1 MSILSVEKGEAY
13 YRNILKSIK
22 GYAVFTT
29 DKDGIITSWNP
40 GAQNILLYKA
50 DEIIGKNGNILYIPE
65 DIDARVPDIELA
77 TALQDGKAI
86 NERFHVKKDQTRFW
100 GSGLVFPLLDEQ
112 ENHIG
117 FTKIMRNVSDEEQAE
132 VNLREEQ
139 TLAQTLVSA
148 FNEPIVVLNS
158 DLKIINF
165 TSAFVQYFSLNK
177 TSITGKDFYE
187 IMDGGVNIEQLHSKL
202 EEALKN
208 ENFHTDFEVA
218 YIHTQR
224 GARSVRVKPRRIYQP
239 PNLLFSL
246 EFEDLTENKAVMEEK
261 DVFISVASHE
271 IRTPI
276 SVIKA
281 YGQILSRELKDAKPI
296 VTKAV
301 IKINEQISYMSS
313 LITALL
319 DTSKITTGKLEIE
332 LEVFDL
338 CNLVKEI
345 TEGFR
350 LTQTSHN
357 IIFTQEK
364 NSMVLADKVRTAS
377 VITNLLSNA
386 IKYSPNATEV
396 RVNLDIIDHQVKVS
410 IQDYGMG
417 IPDIEKGKLFQR
429 FGRTESIKKTKI
441 PGTGLGLHLS
451 AEIIKLQGGEIGFTT
466 EVGKGSTFY
475 FTLPLYEGVV

>member
-1 MSILSVEKGEAY
+1 MSVLNVEKGEAY

-22 GYAVFTT
+22 DYAVFAT

-50 DEIIGKNGNILYIPE
+50 DEIIGKSGNILYVPE
-65 DIDARVPDIELA
+65 DIDARVPEIELA
-77 TALQDGKAI
+77 TALQDGRAI
-86 NERFHVKKDQTRFW
+86 NERFHVKKDQSRFW

-112 ENHIG
+112 GNHIG
-117 FTKIMRNVSDEEQAE
+117 FTKVMRNVSDEEQAE
-132 VNLREEQ
+132 INLREEQ

-158 DLKIINF
+158 DLKIVNF

-187 IMDGGVNIEQLHSKL
+187 IMDGGVNIEQLRSKL

-208 ENFHTDFEVA
+208 DNFYADFEVA
-218 YIHTQR
+218 YIHIQR
-224 GARSVRVKPRRIYQP
+224 GARSVRVRPRRIYQP

-281 YGQILSRELKDAKPI
+281 YGQILARELKDAKPI

-301 IKINEQISYMSS
+301 VKINEQINYMNS
-313 LITALL
+313 LITTLL
-319 DTSKITTGKLEIE
+319 DTSKITTGKLEIKR
-332 LEVFDL
+332 EVFDL
-338 CNLVKEI
+338 CNLIKEI
-345 TEGFR
+345 IEGFR
-350 LTQTSHN
+350 LTQTSHS
-357 IIFTQEK
+357 IEFTQK
-364 NSMVLADKVRTAS
+364 KDSLVSADRVHTSS

-386 IKYSPNATEV
+386 VKYSPNADKV
-396 RVNLDIIDHQVKVS
+396 HVNLDIIDHWVKVN
-410 IQDYGMG
+410 IRDYGMG
-417 IPDIEKGKLFQR
+417 IPEIEQDKLFQR

-475 FTLPLYEGVV
+475 FTLPLYEGGV

>member
-1 MSILSVEKGEAY
+1 MSILTVEKGEAY
-13 YRNILKSIK
+13 YKNILKSIK
-22 GYAVFTT
+22 DYAVFTT
-29 DKDGIITSWNP
+29 DKDGIIDSWNS

-50 DEIIGKNGNILYIPE
+50 DEIIGKSGNILYVPE
-65 DIDARVPDIELA
+65 DIDAGVPETELA
-77 TALQDGKAI
+77 TALQDGRAV

-112 ENHIG
+112 EKHIG
-117 FTKIMRNVSDEEQAE
+117 FTKVMRNVSDEEQAE
-132 VNLREEQ
+132 INLREEQ

-158 DLKIINF
+158 DLKIVNF
-165 TSAFVQYFSLNK
+165 NSAFVQYFSLNK

-187 IMDGGVNIEQLHSKL
+187 IMYGGVNIEQLRSKL

-208 ENFHTDFEVA
+208 DNFYADFEVGHT
-218 YIHTQR
+218 HTQH
-224 GARSVRVKPRRIYQP
+224 GARSIRVRPRRIYQP
-239 PNLLFSL
+239 PNILFSL

-261 DVFISVASHE
+261 DTFISVASHE

-281 YGQILSRELKDAKPI
+281 YGQVLARELKDAKPI
-296 VTKAV
+296 VNKAV

-319 DTSKITTGKLEIE
+319 DTSKIITGKLEIE

-338 CNLVKEI
+338 CDLAKEI
-345 TEGFR
+345 IEGFR

-364 NSMVLADKVRTAS
+364 DSMVLADKVLTGS

-386 IKYSPNATEV
+386 VKYSPDAAKVN
-396 RVNLDIIDHQVKVS
+396 VNLDIIDHWVKVS

-417 IPDIEKGKLFQR
+417 IPDVEQNKLFQR

-475 FTLPLYEGVV
+475 FTLPLYEAGV